1 MTAIE
6 TLDDVYAT
14 LVEKADDTNLTQ
26 RDRTMLM
33 HAAQDVWFRRSALE
47 LIAEA
52 EHRREMI
59 GFGPVG
65 AVLVKAI

>member
-14 LVEKADDTNLTQ
+14 LVEKADSGAVTLME
-26 RDRTMLM
+26 RTMLL
-33 HAAQDVWFRRSALE
+33 HASEDVAYRKSALE
-47 LIAEA
+47 LIE
-52 EHRREMI
+52 ETRTRREMI

-65 AVLVKAI
+65 AVLAR